1 MANKFDILKA
11 RFVLNEPISEEETR
25 HCEFKEIKGRNP
37 VDTIKNSADEYVVAF
52 LNSEGGRIYWGI
64 RDSDRVVVG
73 VKLSSSQRDEI
84 RRVVGEK
91 LAQIQPPISPTAYRI
106 TFHETY
112 SQRSLNEPL

>member
-1 MANKFDILKA
+1 MVSNSEINEC
-11 RFVLNEPISEEETR
+11 RFVLNEPIFEEETR

-37 VDTIKNSADEYVVAF
+37 VDIIKNSADEYVVAF

-73 VKLSSSQRDEI
+73 VKLTSSQRDEI

-91 LAQIQPPISPTAYRI
+91 LAQIQPSISPTAFRI
-106 TFHETY
+106 NFHETF
-112 SQRSLNEPL
+112 